1 MSRTLPGI
9 LLASFTL
16 ALAFPAVVRAAAAW
30 TVETSPT
37 TASLDGVACLGF
49 TGCEAV
55 GGGSGS
61 GLVISSTNGASW
73 SSQAT
78 PGSSPLSSVSCVN
91 ATNCWASTTGGSVYF
106 YNGTSWASQASFTGV
121 EPQSLAGIW
130 CVDTSDCW
138 TAGTITLLGLL
149 GVSGV
154 VDYGPS
160 SWSAQYTGATLT
172 ATLNGVTCVD
182 TSHCWAA
189 GNSGLVLFY
198 GGSSW
203 SAQTQSATTQNLY
216 GISCVSASN
225 CWAVG
230 GSGAVIHWNGTTW
243 ASQTSGTSTTLNAV
257 SCVDTTHCWA
267 VGGSGTVIFWNGT
280 SWSSQTSNT
289 TSSLNAV
296 DFINDGFGWA
306 VGAGGT
312 IDAYGCRS
320 GSLSVTPPAS
330 VTLPGVTLSGVDQT
344 STTNATLAVDDETAS
359 GSGWNVTQSATQFT
373 TGSRTLPTN
382 ALSLTGVSP
391 AAGTGN
397 CTTPTNAVTY
407 PITLGSTAA
416 KIFNAAAG
424 TGGGPENLTL
434 SLKLAI
440 PAKSSTGSYSSTW
453 TFTVASGP

>member
-216 GISCVSASN
+216 GISCVS
-225 CWAVG
+225 
-230 GSGAVIHWNGTTW
+230 
-243 ASQTSGTSTTLNAV
+243 
-257 SCVDTTHCWA
+257 TTHCWA